1 MSFSADLD
9 WLLAGLLASAPGLPA
24 ELASAAGAMAEQP
37 FMQHAYLAGTFIA
50 FSSGLVGY
58 FLVLRGQVFVGD
70 ALSHVTF
77 TGALAALA
85 FGVDLRIGLFVTTI
99 AVALLL
105 AGLGERG
112 LADDV
117 VIGTTFAWILGLGVF
132 FLALF
137 TTSRST
143 SNGAAATRVLFGS
156 IFGLNPDTAR
166 LAAIVGAAIGVA
178 MLLIARPLLFASLD
192 PAVAVARGVPVKLL
206 GMVFLGL
213 AGAGAAEATQAV
225 GALLLLGLLAAPAGT
240 AQRLTA
246 RPFLGL
252 ALAAALAIAAM
263 WIGLFLSYVVPAVP
277 PSFAILAVAT
287 GGYALA
293 LALTGRPSEAPWRS
307 DEPASSELGHP
318 VL

>member
-1 MSFSADLD
+1 VEVMSALADPAST
-9 WLLAGLLASAPGLPA
+9 LAGLASVAQ
-24 ELASAAGAMAEQP
+24 AMAEQP
-37 FMQHAYLAGTFIA
+37 FLQHAFLAGTFIA

-85 FGVDLRIGLFVTTI
+85 FGVDLRLGLFVVTI
-99 AVALLL
+99 TVGVLL

-112 LADDV
+112 HTDDV
-117 VIGTTFAWILGLGVF
+117 VIGTTFAWILGVGVF

-137 TTSRST
+137 TTNRST

-156 IFGLNPDTAR
+156 IFGLSSDTAR
-166 LAAIVGAAIGVA
+166 LAAVVGVAIGVA

-192 PAVAVARGVPVKLL
+192 PAVAAARGVPVKLL
-206 GMVFLGL
+206 GAVFLGL
-213 AGAGAAEATQAV
+213 AGASAAEATQAV

-240 AQRLTA
+240 AQRLTT

-252 ALAAALAIAAM
+252 ALAAALAVAAM
-263 WIGLFLSYVVPAVP
+263 WLGLLLSYVVPGVP

-287 GGYALA
+287 GAFALT
-293 LALTGRPSEAPWRS
+293 LALTGRQPPATRRS
-307 DEPASSELGHP
+307 DEPTISELGYP